1 MELSKIHFSTLKEV
15 PKDVEIISHELMLR
29 AGYIR
34 QMASGIYSYLP
45 FGLKLINNIKKII
58 KEEMDR
64 IGGQEFLLPVLT
76 PKEIWMETNRW
87 KDFGDEMFRLKD
99 RKGREFALSPTHEEI
114 ITDLARREIKSY
126 KELPQIWYQIQTK
139 FRDEPRP
146 RSGLLRVRQFE
157 MKDSYSLD
165 TDFTKSDI
173 SYEKHKN
180 AYNRIFKRCGL
191 DFVIVKASSGLMGGN
206 KSEEFMAFSK
216 NGESNIIVCT
226 SCKAASNSDVA
237 RCKLD
242 YDKEESKALDIA
254 YTPVEGTIESI
265 SNFMKIKKS
274 SLMKSILFIV
284 KRNPVFVLIPGDR
297 EIDEEKITLLLG
309 EEFRYAKEDEIMNYI
324 SAPVGFISPIS
335 KRVMNGKIIDSPI
348 EIKIIA
354 DISLKERVNLVS
366 GANKKD
372 YHFTGIDMKRD
383 IPLAEFADLI
393 KIKDG
398 DKCTECGGELEIT
411 KTIEIGHIF
420 QLGTKYSE
428 SMHALFLD
436 SDGSRKPIVMGSYGI
451 GLGRVAST
459 IAEQYNDKDG
469 LKWPITVAPFKLI
482 VIPLNPSDKKQM
494 ESARNLYN
502 NLRNIDSLLDD
513 RDISPGVKFKD
524 ADLIGIPIKIIFGR
538 NFALENKIEISIR
551 SNNIKEI
558 ILLEECEKRVRE
570 LIKDET
576 DKYNA
581 L

>member
-265 SNFMKIKKS
+265 SNFMKIKKEYNRQ
-274 SLMKSILFIV
+274 SIVLFW
-284 KRNPVFVLIPGDR
+284 
-297 EIDEEKITLLLG
+297 
-309 EEFRYAKEDEIMNYI
+309 
-324 SAPVGFISPIS
+324 
-335 KRVMNGKIIDSPI
+335 
-348 EIKIIA
+348 
-354 DISLKERVNLVS
+354 
-366 GANKKD
+366 
-372 YHFTGIDMKRD
+372 
-383 IPLAEFADLI
+383 
-393 KIKDG
+393 
-398 DKCTECGGELEIT
+398 
-411 KTIEIGHIF
+411 IF
-420 QLGTKYSE
+420 QVE
-428 SMHALFLD
+428 V
-436 SDGSRKPIVMGSYGI
+436 RK
-451 GLGRVAST
+451 
-459 IAEQYNDKDG
+459 
-469 LKWPITVAPFKLI
+469 
-482 VIPLNPSDKKQM
+482 
-494 ESARNLYN
+494 
-502 NLRNIDSLLDD
+502 
-513 RDISPGVKFKD
+513 DIFQD
-524 ADLIGIPIKIIFGR
+524 
-538 NFALENKIEISIR
+538 
-551 SNNIKEI
+551 
-558 ILLEECEKRVRE
+558 
-570 LIKDET
+570 
-576 DKYNA
+576 
-581 L
+581 

>member
-191 DFVIVKASSGLMGGN
+191 DFVIVKASSGLMGGD